1 MLCNSD
7 NIYVID
13 WERPNN
19 TKLIFDVCTFLL
31 CNPNAGGL
39 QFVVANVVGEC
50 FTYRPIGEQQT
61 TLRPPIRGSPPA
73 FGAGSNI
80 SSNSCTNSSNSC
92 TNSSCS
98 NDSGSPKSSSM
109 RGSGWEDKVP
119 RPGEAVCA
127 TFPYLLVSIG
137 SGVSVIRVDGPD
149 GQHQRVSGSSIGGGT
164 FYGLAKLL
172 VGAGAPPQQ
181 QRSSAEHLRD
191 AVASA
196 AQAAV
201 NSTTSSSSSAAS
213 NSSSSSSSSNSQSPS
228 FEELLELAKRGDAR
242 KCDMMVG
249 DIYGHDYQK
258 IGEWYLY
265 SSYFFRLL
273 HVSSEFSR
281 SSLNHS

>member
-1 MLCNSD
+1 
-7 NIYVID
+7 
-13 WERPNN
+13 
-19 TKLIFDVCTFLL
+19 
-31 CNPNAGGL
+31 
-39 QFVVANVVGEC
+39 
-50 FTYRPIGEQQT
+50 
-61 TLRPPIRGSPPA
+61 
-73 FGAGSNI
+73 
-80 SSNSCTNSSNSC
+80 
-92 TNSSCS
+92 
-98 NDSGSPKSSSM
+98 M

-172 VGAGAPPQQ
+172 VGAGAGAPQQQ

-201 NSTTSSSSSAAS
+201 NSTTGSSNSSAAN
-213 NSSSSSSSSNSQSPS
+213 NSISSGSGSSKSPS

-258 IGEWYLY
+258 IGKQLPSYPLFLICEFDEVSVRNIILFLSFTRFFFLPGKPCVLT
-265 SSYFFRLL
+265 SSTIWLHSNELGLSSDVVACSFGKAMGPGDGAQPEDRARALL
-273 HVSSEFSR
+273 MMVTNNIAQAGGE
-281 SSLNHS
+281 